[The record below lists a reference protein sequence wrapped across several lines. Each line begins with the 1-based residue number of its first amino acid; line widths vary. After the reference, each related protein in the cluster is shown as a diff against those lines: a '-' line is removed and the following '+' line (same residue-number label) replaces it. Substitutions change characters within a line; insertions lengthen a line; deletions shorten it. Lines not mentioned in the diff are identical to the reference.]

1 MQIEESVYRDAGAAV
16 PVSVRGRI
24 VTILTRQPRMRVIVQ
39 VTKPPGTT
47 YASRVGAVESSRFS
61 HRETLG
67 GGRPLNSLFQESNG
81 FAVAFATS
89 YLPPSLAGSREAGA
103 AVPVSVRGRKVTR
116 LTRQPRR
123 RDIVQATKPPGTTDA
138 SRGGADESILITGCG

>member
-1 MQIEESVYRDAGAAV
+1 MTDSQIEDFTVQIEENVYRDAGAAV

-67 GGRPLNSLFQESNG
+67 GGHPLNSLFQESNG

-89 YLPPSLAGSREAGA
+89 YSFCYFVWVNASPN
-103 AVPVSVRGRKVTR
+103 
-116 LTRQPRR
+116 
-123 RDIVQATKPPGTTDA
+123 TT
-138 SRGGADESILITGCG
+138 SKT